1 MLNLFL
7 CKNIVLPEARN
18 QPYQYM
24 TCDGHFLYLGFRN
37 LPIIY
42 KTDLDGC
49 LVCEHALCK
58 CYEAMCYDSVDNC
71 FWALPP
77 KKQRCDRR
85 TCPSCNGESTYTTR
99 IFKLNACLQPEGSFL
114 INNGGNSFCSIAFCC
129 ERNSLLLQAA
139 SRIKEFSK
147 CGKLLAEHTCSQ
159 LAQCCYSAITDDII
173 ISCCR
178 SKNDT
183 SWTIRMDSG
192 CYAED
197 IACIPNQY
205 EVDGICVIQ
214 ENCGCKYLY
223 ILASKKDAVSCL
235 LVYTMYSSRCCE
247 LCADCDDPSD
257 CYETEQPCPCCER
270 SCCREGCQ
278 QQGPCRCKSMDDV
291 CCHAFLC
298 SQPCINGNAE
308 HADKCHDHSMCKC
321 TCCMGPEG
329 PPGPKGDPG
338 CPGPQGC
345 KGNPGPQ
352 GVAGPRGPIG
362 PKGEMGPMGCMGPM
376 GPAGQEGPAGQM
388 GPPGPLGPPGEEGQQ
403 GPQGPQGPK
412 GCQGPMGLQG
422 PQGYRGPT
430 GATGA
435 TGATG
440 PTGAKGD
447 SGCCINQ
454 NLSACLCKGVEV
466 ACGEA
471 IPYTHITGSNGH
483 AIRYI
488 PCTGMF
494 KLSPGHA
501 YFISLCVS
509 GDIYCKDVGRIA
521 IVAND
526 DKLICFE
533 LLGQTNG
540 SNTCFVVY
548 NALCE
553 TDLSV
558 VNASCTSLYDVL
570 SSICIIAIE

>member
-58 CYEAMCYDSVDNC
+58 CYEAMCYDSVENC

-129 ERNSLLLQAA
+129 ERNSLVLQAA

-159 LAQCCYSAITDDII
+159 LAQCCYAAITDDII

-214 ENCGCKYLY
+214 EKCGFKYLY
-223 ILASKKDAVSCL
+223 ILASKKDAVPILSL
-235 LVYTMYSSRCCE
+235 
-247 LCADCDDPSD
+247 A
-257 CYETEQPCPCCER
+257 QER
-270 SCCREGCQ
+270 LHRSVW
-278 QQGPCRCKSMDDV
+278 P
-291 CCHAFLC
+291 
-298 SQPCINGNAE
+298 
-308 HADKCHDHSMCKC
+308 
-321 TCCMGPEG
+321 
-329 PPGPKGDPG
+329 
-338 CPGPQGC
+338 
-345 KGNPGPQ
+345 
-352 GVAGPRGPIG
+352 
-362 PKGEMGPMGCMGPM
+362 
-376 GPAGQEGPAGQM
+376 
-388 GPPGPLGPPGEEGQQ
+388 
-403 GPQGPQGPK
+403 
-412 GCQGPMGLQG
+412 
-422 PQGYRGPT
+422 
-430 GATGA
+430 
-435 TGATG
+435 
-440 PTGAKGD
+440 
-447 SGCCINQ
+447 
-454 NLSACLCKGVEV
+454 
-466 ACGEA
+466 
-471 IPYTHITGSNGH
+471 
-483 AIRYI
+483 
-488 PCTGMF
+488 
-494 KLSPGHA
+494 
-501 YFISLCVS
+501 
-509 GDIYCKDVGRIA
+509 GRIA
-521 IVAND
+521 GYHIVRWHNNTDPGAKVLRLFRPFPGKFLSCDHCGFCAYRAKFRYPNERRFLSHLNIHEYSQSIEND
-526 DKLICFE
+526 LPV
-533 LLGQTNG
+533 LQ
-540 SNTCFVVY
+540 SYFVENY
-548 NALCE
+548 M
-553 TDLSV
+553 
-558 VNASCTSLYDVL
+558 
-570 SSICIIAIE
+570 